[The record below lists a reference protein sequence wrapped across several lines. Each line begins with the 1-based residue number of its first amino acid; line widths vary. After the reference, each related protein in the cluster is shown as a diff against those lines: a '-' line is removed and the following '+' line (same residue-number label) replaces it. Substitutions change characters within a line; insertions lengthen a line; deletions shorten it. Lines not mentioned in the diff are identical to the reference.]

1 MCAAGE
7 LQREVTVLSPQ
18 ELPSEA
24 IISTEVFAGP
34 VLNPAVIS
42 PVSPLTL
49 RCRQPPLQDTSVL
62 EERDKKGLGKELLPL
77 PQAAHRHTGAAPA
90 PERWAG
96 RVRSAPQ
103 AMRASSAHT
112 SQFIK
117 GSQGQIPCV
126 TIHTAPPL
134 GIL

>member
-90 PERWAG
+90 PEMG
-96 RVRSAPQ
+96 RQGEVTPQ